1 MVRRAAS
8 IDGRLPA
15 LGQFREH
22 ELSWRSKVVWS
33 EGMLLQP
40 QHLQQSER
48 NRDHVR
54 HLSLRATVPWAW
66 GFCEL
71 EIDAAA
77 LELGKLALVRAVGV
91 FGDGTVFDMPAVD
104 PLPEPLDVP
113 AVLRDTPLVLALPL
127 RRPGAREADVEEFEP
142 LVRHRVFDEDVPD
155 SNTGGERT
163 ALLQLG
169 HLHAR
174 LMTASDAGDAWTTL
188 GIARVVERRADN
200 QLVLSR
206 EHLPPLLDVAAHAV
220 VLGWVNELRGL
231 LHQRGEA
238 LAGRLTQGGTGGVA
252 EVADFM
258 LLQTVNRHEPVF
270 DHLAHSAALHPSHFF
285 ECALALAGDLAT
297 FRDGRRTASF
307 PAYVHDDLQACF
319 RPLMDDL
326 RRSLSMVLE
335 QSAIRIELHD
345 RKHGVRVALISDV
358 ELQRNATF
366 VLAVQSQMAGEALR
380 ARFPTQVKI
389 GPVERIRD
397 LVNLH
402 LPGVTLTPL
411 PVAPRQIPFH
421 SGATYFELETRHSD
435 LWRQLE
441 QSGGMAMHIAG
452 EFPGLELAFWA
463 IRG

>member
-1 MVRRAAS
+1 
-8 IDGRLPA
+8 
-15 LGQFREH
+15 
-22 ELSWRSKVVWS
+22 
-33 EGMLLQP
+33 MLLQP

-48 NRDHVR
+48 SLDHAR
-54 HLSLRATVPWAW
+54 HLTIRSTVPWAW
-66 GFCEL
+66 GFAQIEL
-71 EIDAAA
+71 DGAA
-77 LELGKLALVRAVGV
+77 LAQGRLALVRAVGM

-104 PLPEPLDVP
+104 PLPEPLALP
-113 AVLRDTPLVLALPL
+113 ASLRDTQVVLALPL
-127 RRPGAREADVEEFEP
+127 RRPGGREADVEEFEP
-142 LVRHRVFDEDVPD
+142 LVRHRVVEEEVPD
-155 SNTGGERT
+155 SNTAGERS

-169 HLHAR
+169 QLHTR
-174 LMTASDAGDAWTTL
+174 LLAAHDAVDTWATL
-188 GIARVVERRADN
+188 GVAHVVERRADN
-200 QLVLSR
+200 QLVLVR
-206 EHLPPLLDVAAHAV
+206 DYVPPLLDVAAHAV
-220 VLGWVNELRGL
+220 IRGWLDELVGL

-238 LAGRLTQGGTGGVA
+238 LAGRLTQGGSGGVS
-252 EVADFM
+252 EIADFL
-258 LLQTVNRHEPVF
+258 LLQTVNRHQPVF
-270 DHLAHSAALHPSHFF
+270 SHLADRAVLHPSHFY

-297 FRDGRRTASF
+297 FRDGRRAARF
-307 PAYVHDDLQACF
+307 PPYVHDDLLASF

-345 RKHGVRVALISDV
+345 RKHGVRVALIPDV

-366 VLAVQSQMAGEALR
+366 VLAVQSQMPGEALR

-402 LPGVTLTPL
+402 LPGVALTPL

-421 SGATYFELETRHSD
+421 SGASYFELETRHSD

-441 QSGGMAMHIAG
+441 QSGGMAMHVAG
-452 EFPGLELAFWA
+452 EFPGLDLAFWA